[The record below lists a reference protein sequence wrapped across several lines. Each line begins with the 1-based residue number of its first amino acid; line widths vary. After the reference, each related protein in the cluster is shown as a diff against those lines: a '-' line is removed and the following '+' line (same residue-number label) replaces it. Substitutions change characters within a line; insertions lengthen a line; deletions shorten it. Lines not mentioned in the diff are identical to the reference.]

1 MIHTSMVGECQ
12 SLSSRSNMIREEE
25 DDMTQE
31 VRQLIM
37 LEVKL
42 EVDKYI
48 SKIEAAR
55 VPVTDDWTDGVNNG
69 LEWAV
74 RILRKDKSAS

>member
-1 MIHTSMVGECQ
+1 M
-12 SLSSRSNMIREEE
+12 LREEE

-31 VRQLIM
+31 IRQLVM

-42 EVDKYI
+42 EIDKTI
-48 SKIEAAR
+48 QKIEESKIPIKDE
-55 VPVTDDWTDGVNNG
+55 WSEGLNMG

-74 RILRKDKSAS
+74 RILRKDKSAT

>member
-1 MIHTSMVGECQ
+1 M
-12 SLSSRSNMIREEE
+12 LREEE

-31 VRQLIM
+31 MRQLIM

-42 EVDKYI
+42 DVDKVI
-48 SKIEAAR
+48 QKIEDSKI
-55 VPVTDDWTDGVNNG
+55 PVKDDWTEGVNVG
-69 LEWAV
+69 MDWAI

>member
-1 MIHTSMVGECQ
+1 MM
-12 SLSSRSNMIREEE
+12 LREEE

-31 VRQLIM
+31 MRQLIM
-37 LEVKL
+37 LEVRMEL
-42 EVDKYI
+42 DKFI

>member
-1 MIHTSMVGECQ
+1 
-12 SLSSRSNMIREEE
+12 MIREEE

-37 LEVKL
+37 LEVRL
-42 EVDKYI
+42 ELDKYV

>member
-1 MIHTSMVGECQ
+1 MDEV
-12 SLSSRSNMIREEE
+12 IREEE

>member
-1 MIHTSMVGECQ
+1 
-12 SLSSRSNMIREEE
+12 MIREEE

-37 LEVKL
+37 LEVRL
-42 EVDKYI
+42 ELDKFI

>member
-1 MIHTSMVGECQ
+1 MIPTLMVGEFQ
-12 SLSSRSNMIREEE
+12 LLSSRSSMLREEE

-31 VRQLIM
+31 IRQLVM

-42 EVDKYI
+42 EIDKAI
-48 SKIEAAR
+48 QKIEESKIPIKDE
-55 VPVTDDWTDGVNNG
+55 WSEGLNMG

-74 RILRKDKSAS
+74 RILRKDKSAT

>member
-1 MIHTSMVGECQ
+1 M
-12 SLSSRSNMIREEE
+12 LREEE

-31 VRQLIM
+31 MRQLIM
-37 LEVKL
+37 LEAKM

-48 SKIEAAR
+48 AKIEAAR
-55 VPVTDDWTDGVNNG
+55 IPVTDDWTDGVNNG

-74 RILRKDKSAS
+74 RILRKDKSSS

>member
-1 MIHTSMVGECQ
+1 
-12 SLSSRSNMIREEE
+12 MIREEE

-74 RILRKDKSAS
+74 RILRKDKSA

>member
-1 MIHTSMVGECQ
+1 VDEV
-12 SLSSRSNMIREEE
+12 IREEE

>member
-1 MIHTSMVGECQ
+1 
-12 SLSSRSNMIREEE
+12 MIREEE

-31 VRQLIM
+31 MRQLIM
-37 LEVKL
+37 LEVRL
-42 EVDKYI
+42 ELDKYI

-69 LEWAV
+69 LEWAT
-74 RILRKDKSAS
+74 RILRKEKSAH

>member
-1 MIHTSMVGECQ
+1 
-12 SLSSRSNMIREEE
+12 MIREEE

-48 SKIEAAR
+48 AKIEAAR

>member
-1 MIHTSMVGECQ
+1 MDEV
-12 SLSSRSNMIREEE
+12 IREEE

-48 SKIEAAR
+48 AKIEAAR

-69 LEWAV
+69 LEWAT